1 MPLPKPTAAETQKE
15 FINRCMLDKNM
26 VREFNDRD
34 QRFAVCSQ
42 IYKDER
48 S

>member
-1 MPLPKPTAAETQKE
+1 MPLPKPKATETQKE
-15 FINRCMLDKNM
+15 FTQRCMLDPNM
-26 VREFNDRD
+26 RTEFKDKD

>member
-1 MPLPKPTAAETQKE
+1 MPLPKPKTTETQTE
-15 FINRCMLDKNM
+15 FIRRCVIDSNIITEFKDK
-26 VREFNDRD
+26 E

>member
-1 MPLPKPTAAETQKE
+1 MPLPKPTPTETQKE
-15 FINRCMLDKNM
+15 FTNRCMLDKNM
-26 VREFNDRD
+26 VKEFKDRN
-34 QRFAVCSQ
+34 QRFAICSQ

>member
-1 MPLPKPTAAETQKE
+1 MPLPKPNPTETQKE
-15 FINRCMLDKNM
+15 FTQRCMVDKAM
-26 VREFNDRD
+26 VKEFKDRE

>member
-1 MPLPKPTAAETQKE
+1 MPLPKPKATETQKE
-15 FINRCMLDKNM
+15 FIQRCMVDSNM
-26 VREFNDRD
+26 VTEFKDKD

-42 IYKDER
+42 IYRDER

>member
-1 MPLPKPTAAETQKE
+1 MPLPKPKTGETQKD
-15 FINRCMLDKNM
+15 FTKRCMLDNTM
-26 VREFNDRD
+26 ITEYRDID